1 MSKKSVTATEL
12 EAQRRQKA
20 PKTIKLSTVI
30 IGITWFASVVAALI
44 TGYFIAHNVEGVIR
58 SEVRETVQ
66 EYSIVTSKE

>member
-1 MSKKSVTATEL
+1 MTKVKEQTNRVQE
-12 EAQRRQKA
+12 A
-20 PKTIKLSTVI
+20 PKTIKVSTVI